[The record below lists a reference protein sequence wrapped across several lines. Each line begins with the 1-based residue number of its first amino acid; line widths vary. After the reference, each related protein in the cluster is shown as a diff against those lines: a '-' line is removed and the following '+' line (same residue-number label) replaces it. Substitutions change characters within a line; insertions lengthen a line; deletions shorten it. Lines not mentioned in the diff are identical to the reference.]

1 MRRLAA
7 DDAGALADGVV
18 EAGQLLGARSGSLAY
33 IWRTPSHP
41 LSSTYPLPIHYLTD
55 TYPTPIRQ
63 GVKLRRMRENHAS
76 GCATRF
82 RSLGLERDG
91 GEIGPNRCAVK
102 EECGT

>member
-18 EAGQLLGARSGSLAY
+18 EAGQLLAARGGSLAY

-41 LSSTYPLPIHYLTD
+41 LSSTYPVSIQYLST

-63 GVKLRRMRENHAS
+63 GVKLRQMRESWA
-76 GCATRF
+76 AK
-82 RSLGLERDG
+82 D
-91 GEIGPNRCAVK
+91 A
-102 EECGT
+102 